1 MLFVAD
7 SCETHY
13 DAHFVD
19 GLNNSLLMRRV
30 RELFVILQERFSL
43 GFVLWL
49 DVYALDSQLQT
60 RIRLISRFLSREE
73 LLHDLVYVLW
83 EYFVELLGN

>member
-43 GFVLWL
+43 GFVL
-49 DVYALDSQLQT
+49 
-60 RIRLISRFLSREE
+60 
-73 LLHDLVYVLW
+73 
-83 EYFVELLGN
+83 